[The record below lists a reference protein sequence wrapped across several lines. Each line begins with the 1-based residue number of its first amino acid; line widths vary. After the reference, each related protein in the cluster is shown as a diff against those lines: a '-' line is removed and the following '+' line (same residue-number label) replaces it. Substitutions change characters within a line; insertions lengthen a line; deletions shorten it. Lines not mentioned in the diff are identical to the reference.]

1 MKGAAMIVLQ
11 GILAGLVGGIL
22 MAAVSEV
29 FYRSGT
35 FKSSIL
41 IIDGSFVTRFMKKP
55 ADATNPYL
63 FGIPVHLLT
72 STAFGGMYMIE
83 AHIFKWNPLS
93 VWILCSYV
101 GFLWISMLF
110 VALPVAGQGFLGR
123 KGSRFAWAEQLL
135 LHIVFG
141 IGLWLSI
148 IFI

>member
-1 MKGAAMIVLQ
+1 MIIWQ
-11 GILAGLVGGIL
+11 GIVAGLVGGIL
-22 MAAVSEV
+22 MAAVSEA
-29 FYRSGT
+29 FYRFGT

-41 IIDGSFVTRFMKKP
+41 IIDGSFVIHFMKTR
-55 ADATNPYL
+55 ADSINTYL

-72 STAFGGMYMIE
+72 STTFGVVYMSGT
-83 AHIFKWNPLS
+83 HILKWNPRS
-93 VWILCSYV
+93 VWIVCPYV
-101 GFLWISMLF
+101 AVLWISMLF
-110 VALPVAGQGFLGR
+110 VALPVAGQGLLGR